1 MRVIFL
7 SVIIAGMLFPGCNR
21 NGKYT
26 DDGATDYTRKA
37 DSVLERMTLEEKTG
51 QLVLYSSSGDITG
64 PIMDDAYEQYVKE
77 ASCGNIFN
85 AHSASYNRRLQEIA
99 VNETR
104 MGIPLL
110 FGYDVIHGYKTIF
123 PISLGE
129 AATWDTAMIRKA
141 SRIAAVEA
149 TAAGV
154 NWTFAPMVDIS
165 VDPRWG
171 RVSESAGEDPFLGS
185 AIARARVH
193 GFQGDNL
200 EEHNT
205 LLACVKHFAAYGAPK
220 AGRDYHTVDMSDR
233 LLRDVYLPPYRA
245 AVDAGVGSVMTSFN
259 ELHGVPA
266 SASKYLMTDILR
278 DEWGFDGFIVTDYTA
293 VMELMPHG
301 VAGTEQQAVELAMD
315 AGVNMDMQ
323 SGFYHEHLVSLVEK
337 EIISEKQVDDR
348 VREVLEAKFKL
359 GLFEDPFR
367 YTDTVREANEIYTEE
382 HLAYAREVARHSLV
396 LLKNENDV
404 LPLEKGTDLALI
416 GPHGDTRHDLLGSWY
431 AAGDWT
437 GITNLEEA
445 IGQANAPGRVKYQ
458 KGCDF
463 DGEDR
468 SGFAAA
474 LQAARSADAVV
485 MLMGERG
492 GWTGEAASRTT
503 IELPGIQKELIRE
516 VASLGKPVVLV
527 LLNGRPLALEDEVGL
542 VDGMLEA
549 WFPGSAGAR
558 AVADV
563 LFGAHNPSG
572 KLTMTFPRVTGQ
584 IPIHYNMKNTGRP
597 VDPSNPDYK
606 FKSRY
611 IDTPNDPLFPFGF
624 GLSYTTF
631 DYSDLR
637 LSAGQIGMEDSLEV
651 TVTVTNSGER
661 SGHEVVQLYTR
672 DLVGSVTRPVKE
684 LKGFRKI
691 YLEAGDSL
699 DVRFTLD
706 AEDLSFYRKDMTFGP
721 EPGDFMVFV
730 GGDSETVLEDQ
741 FTIHQ

>member
-7 SVIIAGMLFPGCNR
+7 SVMIAGLLFSGCNR
-21 NGKYT
+21 NGKHM
-26 DDGATDYTRKA
+26 DDGAADYTRKA
-37 DSVLERMTLEEKTG
+37 DSVLERMTLEEKAG
-51 QLVLYSSSGDITG
+51 QLVLFSSNGDITG

-129 AATWDTAMIRKA
+129 AATWDTAMIKKA

-154 NWTFAPMVDIS
+154 NWTFAPMVDLS

-171 RVSESAGEDPFLGS
+171 RVSESAGEDPYLGS
-185 AIARARVH
+185 AIARARVQ
-193 GFQGDNL
+193 GFQGENL

-233 LLRDVYLPPYRA
+233 RLRNVYLPPYKA
-245 AVDAGVGSVMTSFN
+245 AVDAGVASVMTSFN
-259 ELHGVPA
+259 ELNGVPVT
-266 SASKYLMTDILR
+266 ASKYLMTDILR
-278 DEWGFDGFIVTDYTA
+278 EEWGFEGFVVTDYTTI
-293 VMELMPHG
+293 MELMPHG
-301 VAGTEQQAVELAMD
+301 VAGTEQKAVELAID
-315 AGVNMDMQ
+315 AGVNMDLQ
-323 SGFYHEHLVSLVEK
+323 SGFYHDHLVSLVEK
-337 EIISEKQVDDR
+337 GIIPEKQVDDR

-367 YTDTVREANEIYTEE
+367 YTDTAREANEIYTEE

-396 LLKNENDV
+396 LLKNENEV

-416 GPHGDTRHDLLGSWY
+416 GPHGNTRHDLLGSWY
-431 AAGDWT
+431 AAGDWR

-445 IGQANAPGRVKYQ
+445 IGRANALGSVKYE

-463 DGEDR
+463 EGEDR
-468 SGFAAA
+468 SGFTAA
-474 LQAARSADAVV
+474 LHAARSADAVV

-492 GWTGEAASRTT
+492 HWSGEAASKTS

-527 LLNGRPLALEDEVGL
+527 LLNGRPLALEDEIDL

-549 WFPGSAGAR
+549 WFPGSAGAG

-597 VDPSNPDYK
+597 VDPANPDYK
-606 FKSRY
+606 FTSRY
-611 IDTPNDPLFPFGF
+611 LDTPNEPLFPFGY

-637 LSAGQIGMEDSLEV
+637 VSSGQIGMEDSLEV

-661 SGHEVVQLYTR
+661 SGHEVVQMYTR

-691 YLEAGDSL
+691 HLDAGERMDVVFTLEAG
-699 DVRFTLD
+699 
-706 AEDLSFYRKDMTFGP
+706 DLSFYRKDMTFGP
-721 EPGDFMVFV
+721 EPGDFKVFV
-730 GGDSETVLEDQ
+730 GGDSETVLEEQ
-741 FTIHQ
+741 FTIEQ